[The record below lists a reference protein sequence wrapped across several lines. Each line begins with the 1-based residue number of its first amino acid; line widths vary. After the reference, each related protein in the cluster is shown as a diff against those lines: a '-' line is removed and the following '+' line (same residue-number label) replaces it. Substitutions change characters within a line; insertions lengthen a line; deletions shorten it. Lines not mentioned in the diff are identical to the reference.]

1 MNKKLISAISA
12 VALTLSITVITAEAK
27 ASTQAPTVAV
37 LDTAIN
43 SSLPIF
49 KDKIAYE
56 VCILE
61 WASCPNGQK
70 FMEGPGSANL
80 PLSILNN
87 GQGFDHG
94 TQMASV
100 AVNTNPNIRIVF
112 VRIIG
117 NTPTGSRQTTG
128 DAGIALALKWVLDNK
143 SKFNIQSVAM
153 SQANHGIVTTQT
165 EYCPVT
171 APVRSMISS
180 MVDSNLP
187 VFFPAGN
194 SRDYSRLSW
203 PACINESISVGM
215 ADQYDEIDNMSNYD
229 KNRLDFYATGNMQVS
244 SADGSIRNGAGSSI
258 SAQVA
263 SATWAGLKFKNP
275 NLTYQQTLDILNNTS
290 KLIKGAR
297 GQSGKLID
305 KSISINY
312 NPASYNP
319 SPVVVSVTPAPQ
331 VKTPAQI
338 AAEKALILQQAN
350 IAIAAAEAQYQR
362 ELKAAADKLSAVKFE
377 WNKKLNG

>member
-12 VALTLSITVITAEAK
+12 VALILPITVITTEAR
-27 ASTQAPTVAV
+27 ANTQTSTVAV

-94 TQMASV
+94 TQMSSV
-100 AVNTNPNIRIVF
+100 AVNTNPNIKIVF

-117 NTPTGSRQTTG
+117 NTPSGARQTTG

-143 SKFNIQSVAM
+143 SKYNIQSVVM

-171 APVRSMISS
+171 APVRGMISS
-180 MVDSNLP
+180 MVASNLP

-215 ADQYDEIDNMSNYD
+215 ADQYDQIDNMSNYD
-229 KNRLDFYATGNMQVS
+229 VNRLDFYATGNMRVS
-244 SADGSIRNGAGSSI
+244 SADGSLRNGAGSSI

-263 SATWAGLKFKNP
+263 AASWAGLKFKNP
-275 NLTYQQTLDILNNTS
+275 NLTYQQTLDILNSTS

-305 KSISINY
+305 RYISNTY
-312 NPASYNP
+312 SL
-319 SPVVVSVTPAPQ
+319 STPITNAPTQ
-331 VKTPAQI
+331 APLVKTPEQI
-338 AAEKALILQQAN
+338 AAEKALLVAQAN
-350 IAIAAAEAQYQR
+350 KAISDAEIRYKAEIKAAE
-362 ELKAAADKLSAVKFE
+362 DKLAAVKLE
-377 WNKKLNG
+377 WNKKING